1 MVAAC
6 GALRR
11 TEFLESRS
19 STPACSRHPFVWKR
33 KVAASQNSRGHPM
46 QQTNILSDSASNT
59 PLALD
64 AFNGLLTVRNDVTS
78 DQLHDE
84 AQLRQ
89 NAAVGMLHALSS
101 GSDLNTLENH
111 LLLTA
116 SWHCVCCAP
125 MRLHCTRQHAN
136 AAKQKTCPSLNRLCV
151 PTRPRSAVRIRRGR
165 CLAHGRCLGAE
176 RDRFGAN
183 RAQYR

>member
-11 TEFLESRS
+11 AEFLESRS

-89 NAAVGMLHALSS
+89 NAAIGMLHALSS

-111 LLLTA
+111 LLLDCIMA
-116 SWHCVCCAP
+116 L
-125 MRLHCTRQHAN
+125 RLLCSD
-136 AAKQKTCPSLNRLCV
+136 AAALY
-151 PTRPRSAVRIRRGR
+151 SAACERGK
-165 CLAHGRCLGAE
+165 AE
-176 RDRFGAN
+176 N
-183 RAQYR
+183 LPQS

>member
-11 TEFLESRS
+11 AEFLESRS

-111 LLLTA
+111 LLLDCIMA
-116 SWHCVCCAP
+116 L
-125 MRLHCTRQHAN
+125 RLLCSD
-136 AAKQKTCPSLNRLCV
+136 AAALYSAACERGKAENQSL
-151 PTRPRSAVRIRRGR
+151 S
-165 CLAHGRCLGAE
+165 
-176 RDRFGAN
+176 
-183 RAQYR
+183 

>member
-1 MVAAC
+1 
-6 GALRR
+6 
-11 TEFLESRS
+11 
-19 STPACSRHPFVWKR
+19 
-33 KVAASQNSRGHPM
+33 M
-46 QQTNILSDSASNT
+46 QQTNILSDSASNP

-111 LLLTA
+111 LLLDCIMA
-116 SWHCVCCAP
+116 L
-125 MRLHCTRQHAN
+125 RLLCSD
-136 AAKQKTCPSLNRLCV
+136 AAALY
-151 PTRPRSAVRIRRGR
+151 SAACERGK
-165 CLAHGRCLGAE
+165 AE
-176 RDRFGAN
+176 N
-183 RAQYR
+183 LPQS

>member
-11 TEFLESRS
+11 AEFLESRS

-64 AFNGLLTVRNDVTS
+64 AFNGLLTVRNNVTS

-111 LLLTA
+111 LLLDCIMA
-116 SWHCVCCAP
+116 L
-125 MRLHCTRQHAN
+125 RLLCSD
-136 AAKQKTCPSLNRLCV
+136 AAALY
-151 PTRPRSAVRIRRGR
+151 SAACERGK
-165 CLAHGRCLGAE
+165 AE
-176 RDRFGAN
+176 N
-183 RAQYR
+183 LPQS

>member
-11 TEFLESRS
+11 AEFLESRS

-111 LLLTA
+111 LLLDCIMA
-116 SWHCVCCAP
+116 L
-125 MRLHCTRQHAN
+125 RLLCSD
-136 AAKQKTCPSLNRLCV
+136 AAALY
-151 PTRPRSAVRIRRGR
+151 SAACERGK
-165 CLAHGRCLGAE
+165 AE
-176 RDRFGAN
+176 N
-183 RAQYR
+183 LPQS

>member
-11 TEFLESRS
+11 AEFLESRS

-89 NAAVGMLHALSS
+89 NAAVGVLHALSS

-111 LLLTA
+111 LLLDCIMA
-116 SWHCVCCAP
+116 L
-125 MRLHCTRQHAN
+125 RLLCSD
-136 AAKQKTCPSLNRLCV
+136 AAALY
-151 PTRPRSAVRIRRGR
+151 SAACERGK
-165 CLAHGRCLGAE
+165 AE
-176 RDRFGAN
+176 N
-183 RAQYR
+183 LPQS

>member
-111 LLLTA
+111 LLLDCIMA
-116 SWHCVCCAP
+116 L
-125 MRLHCTRQHAN
+125 RLLCSD
-136 AAKQKTCPSLNRLCV
+136 AAALY
-151 PTRPRSAVRIRRGR
+151 SAACERGK
-165 CLAHGRCLGAE
+165 AE
-176 RDRFGAN
+176 N
-183 RAQYR
+183 LPQS